1 LGRSE
6 GAVVAV
12 ASFVNVWRLTM
23 SATEGTIDLIFI
35 GKNFGD
41 RLGWKLVG
49 VCFFGVARTS
59 ILSGLKLPRL
69 FIRPATVEFCAES

>member
-1 LGRSE
+1 MFG
-6 GAVVAV
+6 VA
-12 ASFVNVWRLTM
+12 NR
-23 SATEGTIDLIFI
+23 ATEGTKNLIFI

-69 FIRPATVEFCAES
+69 FTRLATVEFRAES